1 MHFSVLKIFVS
12 VTCQYVTQTK
22 RNAAVQRVS
31 VVLAEQLD
39 KTLMHMMQV
48 NNS

>member
-1 MHFSVLKIFVS
+1 MSLK
-12 VTCQYVTQTK
+12 QK